1 MLSEVDRISDELEK
15 EGVFIGAHAINPMNG
30 EEVPILVGNYVLMEY
45 GTGAVMGVPAHDERD
60 FEFAK
65 KYGLNIRVVISP
77 DGQDLKAEDLK
88 EAYTGEGIMINSG
101 EFSNLPNKE
110 GQTRIADYM
119 EEKGI
124 GIRQINYR
132 LRDWLISRQRYWG
145 TPIPIIYC
153 EKCGALP
160 VPEED
165 LPVLLPTEVAF
176 KPTGESPLKYSPEFV
191 NTTCPQCDGPAHRE
205 TDTMDTFVCS
215 SWYFLR
221 FCDANKDVAFNKE
234 KTGTGWR

>member
-1 MLSEVDRISDELEK
+1 M
-15 EGVFIGAHAINPMNG
+15 
-30 EEVPILVGNYVLMEY
+30 
-45 GTGAVMGVPAHDERD
+45 
-60 FEFAK
+60 
-65 KYGLNIRVVISP
+65 VIF

-153 EKCGALP
+153 
-160 VPEED
+160 
-165 LPVLLPTEVAF
+165 
-176 KPTGESPLKYSPEFV
+176 
-191 NTTCPQCDGPAHRE
+191 
-205 TDTMDTFVCS
+205 
-215 SWYFLR
+215 
-221 FCDANKDVAFNKE
+221 
-234 KTGTGWR
+234 